1 VNIDFDFQRYV
12 ERRKGA
18 RQAAAREGAAYAY
31 AGDLKVRR
39 TLDQLRPVRLALAAT
54 ERLWRATAQTELLDR
69 AVRASPEANAAV
81 YAAGQR
87 AANRLHLPVPPIYI
101 ATDQRG
107 MNAHTFGADEQAY
120 ILLDG
125 GLVNA
130 LNEAELTDVLGR
142 QLAAIQNQHVIYATA
157 LYYLEHFAARFVRW
171 IVAPALFALRG
182 WAKRAVV
189 TGDRGGLIC
198 TRDLEVST
206 TTLGKIGAAGER
218 IAALR
223 LFASSAFF
231 LGLSGQE
238 DGISAAACDAQ
249 VAELLS

>member
-1 VNIDFDFQRYV
+1 LTIDFDFQRYV

-31 AGDLKVRR
+31 TGDLKVRR
-39 TLDQLRPVRLALAAT
+39 TLAQLRPVGLALAAT
-54 ERLWRATAQTELLDR
+54 ERLWRATAQSELLDR
-69 AVRASPEANAAV
+69 AVRASPEANATV
-81 YAAGQR
+81 YAVAQR
-87 AANRLHLPVPPIYI
+87 AAHTLHLPAPPIYI

-107 MNAHTFGADEQAY
+107 MNAHTLGTDEQAY
-120 ILLDG
+120 VLLDG
-125 GLVNA
+125 GLVDA
-130 LNEAELTDVLGR
+130 LNEAELADVLGR
-142 QLAAIQNQHVIYATA
+142 QLAAIQNQHVLYTTA
-157 LYYLEHFAARFVRW
+157 LYYLERFAARFVRW
-171 IVAPALFALRG
+171 IVAPALLALHG
-182 WAKRAVV
+182 WAKRAAI

-206 TTLGKIGAAGER
+206 ATLGKIGATAER

-231 LGLSGQE
+231 LGLAGRE